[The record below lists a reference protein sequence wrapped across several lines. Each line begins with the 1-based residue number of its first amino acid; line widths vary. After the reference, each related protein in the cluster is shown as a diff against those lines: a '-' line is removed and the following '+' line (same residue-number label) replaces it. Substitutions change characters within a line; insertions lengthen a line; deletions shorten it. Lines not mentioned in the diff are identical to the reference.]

1 MSRPSTST
9 AACTRTA
16 HRGLR
21 RSAAALAVSAG
32 APAALLTAAP
42 AAQAAPSPAPYPVGT
57 SMLIRCHGLD
67 LWSVSGYLQSS
78 GTKTKTAPTVTMKG
92 PDGTLYAL
100 VGSWSISS
108 RFNGVYYSGK
118 YTYDETLTAPDG
130 SVWGTWKGTQ
140 LLDMWGR
147 PYGPK
152 YGTCNNPL

>member
-1 MSRPSTST
+1 MIRRPPRSTLDRS
-9 AACTRTA
+9 
-16 HRGLR
+16 
-21 RSAAALAVSAG
+21 SAASDVYKR
-32 APAALLTAAP
+32 
-42 AAQAAPSPAPYPVGT
+42 Q
-57 SMLIRCHGLD
+57 
-67 LWSVSGYLQSS
+67 YLQSS

-92 PDGTLYAL
+92 PDATLYAL